1 MILCIETTTQNCS
14 VALVQEAQTVAS
26 TRMRSEH
33 YVHAEQLHPLIAACL
48 QQAQADWSEVKAIAV
63 SSGPGSYTGLRIGV
77 AAAKGLA
84 FALHLPLIEVDT
96 LHMLGNFG
104 LQKSQVELAI
114 AMIDARRMEI
124 YASVVN
130 SEGASAPQ
138 AVIVDREYFTAFA
151 SKSLVLIG
159 DGAAKCAPL
168 VDDTTLLMHDLP
180 DATMMAELA
189 SKAWVKKEFVDLA
202 YYEPRYLKEYMVG
215 VSTKSVF

>member
-1 MILCIETTTQNCS
+1 
-14 VALVQEAQTVAS
+14 
-26 TRMRSEH
+26 
-33 YVHAEQLHPLIAACL
+33 
-48 QQAQADWSEVKAIAV
+48 
-63 SSGPGSYTGLRIGV
+63 
-77 AAAKGLA
+77 
-84 FALHLPLIEVDT
+84 
-96 LHMLGNFG
+96 
-104 LQKSQVELAI
+104 
-114 AMIDARRMEI
+114 MIDARRMEI

-138 AVIVDREYFTAFA
+138 AVIVDREYFTAFV